1 MTEDDTISDW
11 WECVKVFQAC
21 PVNAHK
27 GLALSTYNTGDILQ
41 EHLSFGCL
49 SQV

>member
-1 MTEDDTISDW
+1 MLN
-11 WECVKVFQAC
+11 VFLAC

-27 GLALSTYNTGDILQ
+27 GLALSTYNTVGILR
-41 EHLSFGCL
+41 EHLSLECL